1 VAAAP
6 EGQSV
11 TWPRPRIVLR
21 TSNGPTRGVAEGGGG
36 GGVRADRTGGGPGSW
51 EVFDITTLGGG
62 PILSGDKVSL
72 RTADGRHYLQAAGGG
87 GAQLRATADSVGAF
101 ETFTIEKAGGGVIR
115 AGDAVSL
122 RAGDS
127 SWYVSAE
134 SGGGG
139 NTTVSATARGA
150 FETFTILFVTPHS
163 VPSSVPQR

>member
-1 VAAAP
+1 RVEP
-6 EGQSV
+6 EWQFVNSLK
-11 TWPRPRIVLR
+11 PRIVLR
-21 TSNGPTRGVAEGGGG
+21 TSNGTNLVVAEGGGG

-72 RTADGRHYLQAAGGG
+72 RTADGRHYLQAAGAHYLQAAGGG

-150 FETFTILFVTPHS
+150 FETFTILF
-163 VPSSVPQR
+163 